1 MQGSMKGVILAG
13 GLGSRLRPLTKVTN
27 KHLLPIYD
35 KPMIYY
41 PIETLVR
48 AGIKDIMIVTGGSSA
63 GDFLRLLGNGS
74 EFGLKDIYYTYQE
87 GEGGIADALKL
98 CEHFAE
104 GERVAV
110 ILGDNIVQ
118 DDISPFVRKFDL
130 NVDRVPDDLR
140 GRFDLVLNFGTSE
153 HVMNQY
159 NVFEVIHDLM
169 KPGGLTYS
177 MFLINGF
184 GPHGLLRYSSQFVD
198 ALASTNEYEVVFRE
212 THRGPPGS
220 IDECEWIVFR
230 KGGSASFRPALDN
243 IG

>member
-1 MQGSMKGVILAG
+1 MGTSAWNLEIIGRLFREKRFALPAAICDIGCAQLGQDSDEIVRAFPSWFGKSVALDDIARFGHYSYMGELYKLAG
-13 GLGSRLRPLTKVTN
+13 FDYVSL
-27 KHLLPIYD
+27 D
-35 KPMIYY
+35 
-41 PIETLVR
+41 
-48 AGIKDIMIVTGGSSA
+48 
-63 GDFLRLLGNGS
+63 
-74 EFGLKDIYYTYQE
+74 
-87 GEGGIADALKL
+87 
-98 CEHFAE
+98 
-104 GERVAV
+104 
-110 ILGDNIVQ
+110 VQ
-118 DDISPFVRKFDL
+118 DAPFVRKFDL

-198 ALASTNEYEVVFRE
+198 ALASTNDYEMLFRE

-230 KGGSASFRPALDN
+230 KSGSAPFRPALDN

>member
-1 MQGSMKGVILAG
+1 MGTSSWNLEIIGRLFREKRFRLPASICDIGCAQLGQESDEIVRAFPGWFGKSVAQDSVARFGLHSYMGDLYKLAG
-13 GLGSRLRPLTKVTN
+13 FDYVSL
-27 KHLLPIYD
+27 
-35 KPMIYY
+35 
-41 PIETLVR
+41 
-48 AGIKDIMIVTGGSSA
+48 DI
-63 GDFLRLLGNGS
+63 
-74 EFGLKDIYYTYQE
+74 Q
-87 GEGGIADALKL
+87 DA
-98 CEHFAE
+98 
-104 GERVAV
+104 
-110 ILGDNIVQ
+110 
-118 DDISPFVRKFDL
+118 PFVRKFDL

-169 KPGGLTYS
+169 KPGGLAYS
-177 MFLINGF
+177 MFLVNGF